1 MTLRMS
7 SNFVNSHHQ
16 FSVSPF
22 SILILNSHLL
32 FFLICHLS
40 VHHSITLIIDV
51 VGSLSLIKV
60 MSNQTKLK
68 THPTNEHTCHQAIIM
83 GRFLQEQGS
92 GFRIGFTASNRLNES
107 KSVKYFQFSQ
117 LFEHFLYSN
126 VYVGNVGHYVLHL
139 SIFLLLGVKD
149 EMRCK

>member
-1 MTLRMS
+1 
-7 SNFVNSHHQ
+7 
-16 FSVSPF
+16 
-22 SILILNSHLL
+22 
-32 FFLICHLS
+32 
-40 VHHSITLIIDV
+40 
-51 VGSLSLIKV
+51 

-92 GFRIGFTASNRLNES
+92 GFRIGFTAFNRLNES

-149 EMRCK
+149 EMQVVKYVKFDLQCCVVYFQTCSVLVCGGGVEALNIWQQNKRWSPIKIPIQGLEPWYPA